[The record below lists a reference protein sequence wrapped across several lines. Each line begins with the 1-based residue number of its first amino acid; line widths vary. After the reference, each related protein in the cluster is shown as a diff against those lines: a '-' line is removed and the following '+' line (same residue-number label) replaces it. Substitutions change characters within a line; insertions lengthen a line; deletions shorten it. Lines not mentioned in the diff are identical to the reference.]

1 MDVCKGCKDTDCE
14 NHISMLGNED
24 GVNVA
29 ELCATR
35 WSDVSK
41 TAKWLIE
48 TQYVIGVEHNF
59 LEIIAHIKN
68 ANDYHNAVDE
78 NVLPLC
84 EVADE
89 GEPCTQDDELD
100 PFYEV
105 LDNVIDS
112 ALLGK
117 AYPLTYMG

>member
-1 MDVCKGCKDTDCE
+1 MDICKGCNDTECDNHVSISGHEDSVTVANLCE
-14 NHISMLGNED
+14 ARW
-24 GVNVA
+24 A
-29 ELCATR
+29 E
-35 WSDVSK
+35 VSK
-41 TAKWLIE
+41 TAEWLLE
-48 TQYVIGVEHNF
+48 TQYVIGVEHDF
-59 LEIIAHIKN
+59 LEIIAQIKN
-68 ANDYHNAVDE
+68 ERDYLNACDE

-84 EVADE
+84 EVAEE
-89 GEPCTQDDELD
+89 GEPCTEDDELD